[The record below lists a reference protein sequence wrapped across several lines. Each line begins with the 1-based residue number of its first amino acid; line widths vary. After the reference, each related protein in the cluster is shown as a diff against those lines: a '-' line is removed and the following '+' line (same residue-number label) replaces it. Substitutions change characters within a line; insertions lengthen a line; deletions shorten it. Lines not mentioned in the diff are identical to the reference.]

1 MNMIKGEWNYI
12 RHNRLILISV
22 LAIMF
27 IPFLYSIFFLKSV
40 WDPYGETGELP
51 VAVVNQD
58 KPVTY
63 QGQKL
68 NVGDQTITNLKKN
81 KQLGWK
87 FVSAKTAADGLKHHK
102 YYTVITIPKNFS
114 ANAATALNKNPKKMT
129 FTYKTNGS
137 ANYIAQVMSEV
148 GSSKLDSEIRAKV
161 TKAYAQA
168 TFKQIYAVGQGM
180 DKAAKGSAK
189 LKDGTVP

>member
-1 MNMIKGEWNYI
+1 MIKGEWNYI

-27 IPFLYSIFFLKSV
+27 IPFLYCIFFLKSV
-40 WDPYGETGELP
+40 WDPYGETGKLP

-58 KPVTY
+58 QAVTY

-68 NVGDQTITNLKKN
+68 NVGDQTVTNLKKN
-81 KQLGWK
+81 HQLGWR

-114 ANAATALNKNPKKMT
+114 ANAATALDTHPKKMT
-129 FTYKTNGS
+129 FSYKTNGS

-148 GSSKLDSEIRAKV
+148 GSDKLNSEIRAKV

-168 TFKQIYAVGQGM
+168 TFKQIYAVGKGM
-180 DKAAKGSAK
+180 NKAAKGSAQ
-189 LKDGTVP
+189 LKDGCV